1 MFTPQA
7 PPADFEWCAE
17 SIRSLRE
24 HLGQSQAALAKELG
38 IRQQTVSEWET
49 GMYKPRGASV
59 TILTLLAVSSQ
70 FPFEKVMN
78 TDKGAPGLI
87 ERVQRTREE
96 AGLDGPYSTPR
107 RSADTGPVGH
117 PERPREDG
125 HPRVWQSPSPAPRPQ
140 PSHEALPRRTFNRV
154 QPSRFTPGTG
164 SPGVTGR
171 LPEFPM

>member
-17 SIRSLRE
+17 SIRALRE
-24 HLGQSQAALAKELG
+24 HLSQSQAALAKELG

-78 TDKGAPGLI
+78 YEKDSPGLI

-96 AGLDGPYSTPR
+96 AGINGGNPAPR
-107 RSADTGPVGH
+107 RSPDTGPVSQ
-117 PERPREDG
+117 PERPSDDASPQAWRSPSQVQRPPQAREDT
-125 HPRVWQSPSPAPRPQ
+125 PRQA
-140 PSHEALPRRTFNRV
+140 FNRV
-154 QPSRFTPGTG
+154 QPSRFTSRSN
-164 SPGVTGR
+164 SPGVSGR